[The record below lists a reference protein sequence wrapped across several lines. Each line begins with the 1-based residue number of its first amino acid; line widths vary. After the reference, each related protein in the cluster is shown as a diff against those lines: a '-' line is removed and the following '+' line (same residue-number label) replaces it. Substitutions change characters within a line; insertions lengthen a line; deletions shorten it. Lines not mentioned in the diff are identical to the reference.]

1 MEIIWDNL
9 LFNDGLQRDEMQT
22 QENYMFHSLQIYF
35 YLIILVYCVLCNE
48 GM

>member
-9 LFNDGLQRDEMQT
+9 LFNDGLQRHEMQT
-22 QENYMFHSLQIYF
+22 QENDMFQSLQIYL
-35 YLIILVYCVLCNE
+35 YLIILMYCVLCNV

>member
-22 QENYMFHSLQIYF
+22 QENDMFHS
-35 YLIILVYCVLCNE
+35 
-48 GM
+48 